1 MRIENPAVTSEN
13 GAIAA
18 GLLTRMNS
26 QARTSIRKKLSMEN
40 SGQLDARALFY
51 VAVAMLT
58 WSSAYAAIAYG
69 LAGFTPGEVAF
80 ARLLLGSICFMLWLR
95 IRRLPLPP
103 PAAWPPLLGLGV
115 VGLAIYHLCLN
126 YAETRIPSGT
136 AAIII
141 ALAPAATAAA
151 SAQWLGERLSA
162 RAIGG
167 LAIALAGVVLVVLTS
182 GNGVSFQPKAVLVLV
197 SVLATS
203 IYFTLQKPFSARYGS
218 EAVTTVTILGGTLGT
233 LPFAMGLPH
242 ALLAASHSRIAAL
255 VWLGLAPT
263 FLGYLTWNM
272 ALHRASVTKVSSF
285 IYFGTPIAL
294 LISWAWLGEQPGWAT
309 LIGGTIV
316 VGGVVLTNTRGGPK
330 RTGSTAQRVC
340 ES

>member
-1 MRIENPAVTSEN
+1 MNPNFTPNLQEA
-13 GAIAA
+13 
-18 GLLTRMNS
+18 
-26 QARTSIRKKLSMEN
+26 SMEN

-51 VAVAMLT
+51 VAVAMLA

-69 LAGFTPGEVAF
+69 LAGFTPGQVAF
-80 ARLLLGSICFMLWLR
+80 ARLFLGSICFVLWLR
-95 IRRLPLPP
+95 VRRLPLPP
-103 PAAWPPLLGLGV
+103 LSAWPPLLALGV
-115 VGLAIYHLCLN
+115 VGLAVYHLCLN
-126 YAETRIPSGT
+126 YAETRIASGT

-151 SAQWLGERLSA
+151 SALWLGERLPP
-162 RAIGG
+162 RAVGG

-182 GNGVSFQPKAVLVLV
+182 TNGVSFQPKAALVLV
-197 SVLATS
+197 SVLATAL
-203 IYFTLQKPFSARYGS
+203 YFTLQKPFSSRYGS

-233 LPFAMGLPH
+233 LPFAGGLPH
-242 ALLAASHSRIAAL
+242 ALLVAPHSRVAAL
-255 VWLGLAPT
+255 LWLGLAPT

-272 ALHRASVTKVSSF
+272 ALHRASVSKVSSF

-294 LISWAWLGEQPGWAT
+294 LISWLWLGERPGWTT

-316 VGGVVLTNTRGGPK
+316 VGGVILTNTRGRP
-330 RTGSTAQRVC
+330 RAQAMAQPLC